1 MFCSICGTEVEDHAR
16 YCWKCGAPITQAPR
30 RGKVNACPPGGD
42 DDADIRGGKAAAG
55 LPDGDDGARATDM
68 QSRAIETVKVSPET
82 ARARAGGANIT
93 IDRDGTIH
101 VESKIESK
109 TAGVEDDAV
118 CETHPPLSPKV
129 VSAPEVEAE
138 RNAVPAETAAETAP
152 ASEPEAEA
160 DRDTVPAEMA
170 PEAASV
176 SEPVRE
182 PPTPADAAS
191 EVGPAS
197 EYKREP
203 STSAVSTSA
212 DSIGGLA
219 LKEYGKVA
227 VLGLLAF
234 VVLVAVCA
242 AAFSV
247 FSNQNDG
254 DTSLASNSAAGKKD
268 TAQSQIPSS
277 EAYTYPVVGS
287 GMDNEVLR
295 PTFYDG
301 TFGEVLERLEEHGF
315 DLSFVAGDSEKPET
329 ATVFFKGH
337 PDWGFETD
345 GNPVTIVV
353 ETYAPAGY
361 TPDEVGAIKDL
372 SVIDDDAEI
381 LSIGIMYSG
390 PVGMS
395 VYQATLS
402 AWNLMNADDAHLYV
416 DWAYASDE
424 EMAEAIEDALGVA
437 EEDID
442 VFGSVELDLYGAG
455 FEILGEPWTWWTMA
469 MEYDHGD
476 GPYPSVHISL
486 YPEDYFEDYPE

>member
-30 RGKVNACPPGGD
+30 RGKTG
-42 DDADIRGGKAAAG
+42 AG
-55 LPDGDDGARATDM
+55 LSDDDDGARATDV
-68 QSRAIETVKVSPET
+68 QVHESKTVKAKPGRAIPRE
-82 ARARAGGANIT
+82 GANIT
-93 IDRDGTIH
+93 IDCDGTIH
-101 VESKIESK
+101 VENKIESN
-109 TAGVEDDAV
+109 AVGAEDDAV

-129 VSAPEVEAE
+129 VPAPEAE
-138 RNAVPAETAAETAP
+138 RNAVPPETAP
-152 ASEPEAEA
+152 EAAPVSEPEAEA
-160 DRDTVPAEMA
+160 ERNALPAEMV
-170 PEAASV
+170 PEVGSV
-176 SEPVRE
+176 SEPEHE
-182 PPTPADAAS
+182 PPAPANTVSEAS
-191 EVGPAS
+191 PVS
-197 EYKREP
+197 ERMHEQ
-203 STSAVSTSA
+203 STSDVSSSA
-212 DSIGGLA
+212 GSIGGLT
-219 LKEYGKVA
+219 LKEYGRVV

-254 DTSLASNSAAGKKD
+254 DTSLASTSAAGKKD

-315 DLSFVAGDSEKPET
+315 DLRFVAGDSEKPKT
-329 ATVFFKGH
+329 ATVFFEGY

-345 GNPVTIVV
+345 GSWVTLTI

-361 TPDEVGAIKDL
+361 TPGEVSAIEDL

-442 VFGSVELDLYGAG
+442 VLGSVELDLYGAG

-476 GPYPSVHISL
+476 GPYPSVHISFR
-486 YPEDYFEDYPE
+486 PEDYFEDYLE